1 MLCNDASHDGSR
13 VRLPRHEIIID
24 ARSDNV
30 ARDLGRRGPR
40 RFANDAIHA
49 RDVVMGIAEVE
60 MEIFELQRDAI
71 AKRVFVARTN
81 RPPGTGRRCG
91 ARKRGVGWARERRC
105 RYRRIHAA
113 KRQSTRCI
121 EKRAFP
127 GIAKTGADC
136 GEPVHARLSS
146 ASHADDVSHSHR
158 RATFTPNAF
167 KRRHEGRR
175 DIRATKGDDYAIQF
189 SLAAV
194 GGRWLRHQKR

>member
-13 VRLPRHEIIID
+13 VRLPGHELIID

-71 AKRVFVARTN
+71 AKRVFVARAN

-127 GIAKTGADC
+127 GIAKTGRIVASQC
-136 GEPVHARLSS
+136 TRVCTTASSLRILKLWLCEPWR
-146 ASHADDVSHSHR
+146 
-158 RATFTPNAF
+158 
-167 KRRHEGRR
+167 
-175 DIRATKGDDYAIQF
+175 
-189 SLAAV
+189 
-194 GGRWLRHQKR
+194 